1 MDREK
6 MLKKWQILTI
16 IEWLFLSIW
25 YFITIYNIAYKPE
38 VRYNFVNIFMWYVL
52 FIVLAVILQKIKP
65 EKRRIMPMIIS
76 IHDTVEKLKKQRI
89 ILLIIGFILC
99 YLAHLAV
106 RRQNIIMMAICST
119 WTSVVLVASIVKDK
133 IEYIKEK
140 PEGL

>member
-16 IEWLFLSIW
+16 IECLFLSIW
-25 YFITIYNIAYKPE
+25 YFITIYNVAYKPE
-38 VRYNFVNIFMWYVL
+38 LWYNFVNIFMWYVL
-52 FIVLAVILQKIKP
+52 LIALAVILRKIKP

-99 YLAHLAV
+99 YSTHLAI
-106 RRQNIIMMAICST
+106 RRQNIIMMAVSST
-119 WTSVVLVASIVKDK
+119 WVSVVLVASIVKDK

>member
-1 MDREK
+1 
-6 MLKKWQILTI
+6 MLKKWQIVTI
-16 IEWLFLSIW
+16 VEMLSLSVW
-25 YFITIYNIAYKPE
+25 YFITIYYIAYKPE
-38 VRYNFVNIFMWYVL
+38 LRYNFVNIFMWYVL
-52 FIVLAVILQKIKP
+52 LISLAFILRKIKP

-99 YLAHLAV
+99 YSTHLAV
-106 RRQNIIMMAICST
+106 RRQNIIMMAIGST
-119 WTSVVLVASIVKDK
+119 WISVVLVANIVKDK

>member
-1 MDREK
+1 
-6 MLKKWQILTI
+6 
-16 IEWLFLSIW
+16 
-25 YFITIYNIAYKPE
+25 
-38 VRYNFVNIFMWYVL
+38 MWYVL
-52 FIVLAVILQKIKP
+52 LIALAVISWKIKP

-99 YLAHLAV
+99 YSTYPAI
-106 RRQNIIMMAICST
+106 RRQNIIMLAIGST
-119 WTSVVLVASIVKDK
+119 WISVVSVASIVKDK